1 MLDKLADEG
10 RASGDFDD
18 EEKRQLVG
26 LIEARKQWS
35 QYQKAYEMLLAAT
48 HTPWAPWTIVPAN
61 SKTHRNLMIA
71 TLVREVLTGLDLRYP
86 PGDPAL
92 QKIRIE

>member
-1 MLDKLADEG
+1 
-10 RASGDFDD
+10 
-18 EEKRQLVG
+18 
-26 LIEARKQWS
+26 
-35 QYQKAYEMLLAAT
+35 MLLAAT

-92 QKIRIE
+92 AHFKVE